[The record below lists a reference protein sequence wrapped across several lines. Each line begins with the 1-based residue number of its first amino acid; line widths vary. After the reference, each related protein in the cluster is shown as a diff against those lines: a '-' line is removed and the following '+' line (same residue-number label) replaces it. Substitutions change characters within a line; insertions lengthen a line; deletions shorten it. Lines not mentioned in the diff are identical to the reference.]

1 MGEAVVRAAAR
12 ATEQPE
18 VELKKPSFLGVFRA
32 GAPGF
37 LREGFIPLGAFYVGH
52 QVGGLAVGIAASVVA
67 SVLIYLY
74 ERRAG
79 REGLLVRMSLGFVIV
94 QSAIGLAANS
104 TTVYLAQPVL
114 VAAVWG
120 LAFLV
125 SVPLARPLAGELA
138 RAWYPFPREF
148 RATPEFRR
156 VFGIISL
163 VWGVYFLGRSGLR
176 LWVLLSGSLENFL
189 VINVVTGTPVML
201 AILAWSIR
209 YSIRALSD

>member
-1 MGEAVVRAAAR
+1 MRAAAR

-18 VELKKPSFLGVFRA
+18 VELKKPTFLEVFRA

-37 LREGFIPLGAFYVGH
+37 LREGLIPLGAFYAGLKA
-52 QVGGLAVGIAASVVA
+52 GGLPLGIAASVVA
-67 SVLIYLY
+67 SVVIYLH

-79 REGLLVRMSLGFVIV
+79 REGLLVRISLGFVLV

-114 VAAVWG
+114 VAAAWG

-125 SVPLARPLAGELA
+125 SVPLGRPLAGELA
-138 RAWYPFPREF
+138 AAWYPFPREF
-148 RATPEFRR
+148 RATAEFRR
-156 VFGIISL
+156 VFGIVSL
-163 VWGVYFLGRSGLR
+163 VWGVYFLARSGLR
-176 LWVLLSGSLENFL
+176 LWVLLQGSLENFL
-189 VINVVTGTPVML
+189 VINVVTGTPLML
-201 AILAWSIR
+201 AILAWSTR